1 MKVGMNLLLWTAFV
15 EEAHFPILE
24 KIKKTGYDGVEIP
37 LFDGDAEHYKK
48 IKKELDNL
56 GLGCTA
62 VTVVNADTN
71 PISPD
76 ASVRKAALDRI
87 KWALDMTSVMGGD
100 VLAGPYHSALGV
112 FSGQPP
118 TADERKRAVEVLT
131 QAADHAQKVKVKIAI
146 EYLNRFECY
155 FLTNALDAKN
165 LVREIN
171 HPYFGTMY
179 DTFHANIEEKNISQA
194 IASMEDTYVHVHI
207 SENDRGT
214 PGSGHVHWDETFK
227 ALRKAKYDGWLTI
240 EAFGRA
246 LPDLAAA
253 TKIWR
258 DMFPSPEDVYGNGF
272 KFIKEKWKD
281 LQFRKPK
288 THALNIGFNYDF
300 SNNVLGY
307 DLGYWYKPSNI
318 GLTYGASLLLRTDF
332 TNTKIGF
339 APVLG
344 YKIWQFHIQT
354 GYQFLSKARTNFF
367 TTNTLFIDIRFVLI
381 NNTKIKK

>member
-15 EEAHFPILE
+15 TEEHFPILE

-62 VTVVNADTN
+62 VTVVNAETN

-76 ASVRKAALDRI
+76 ASIRKAGLERI

-100 VLAGPYHSALGV
+100 LLAGPYHSALGV

-146 EYLNRFECY
+146 EYLNRFDCY

-194 IASMEDTYVHVHI
+194 IASMEDTYIHVHI

-272 KFIKEKWKD
+272 KFIKEKWEAFK
-281 LQFRKPK
+281 
-288 THALNIGFNYDF
+288 
-300 SNNVLGY
+300 
-307 DLGYWYKPSNI
+307 
-318 GLTYGASLLLRTDF
+318 
-332 TNTKIGF
+332 
-339 APVLG
+339 
-344 YKIWQFHIQT
+344 
-354 GYQFLSKARTNFF
+354 
-367 TTNTLFIDIRFVLI
+367 
-381 NNTKIKK
+381 

>member
-71 PISPD
+71 PISPN

-272 KFIKEKWKD
+272 KFIKEKW
-281 LQFRKPK
+281 
-288 THALNIGFNYDF
+288 
-300 SNNVLGY
+300 
-307 DLGYWYKPSNI
+307 
-318 GLTYGASLLLRTDF
+318 GAF
-332 TNTKIGF
+332 K
-339 APVLG
+339 
-344 YKIWQFHIQT
+344 
-354 GYQFLSKARTNFF
+354 
-367 TTNTLFIDIRFVLI
+367 
-381 NNTKIKK
+381 

>member
-15 EEAHFPILE
+15 TEEHFPILE

-56 GLGCTA
+56 GLGCTT
-62 VTVVNADTN
+62 VTVVNAETN

-100 VLAGPYHSALGV
+100 LLAGPYHSALGV

-179 DTFHANIEEKNISQA
+179 DTFHANIEEKNISHA

-272 KFIKEKWKD
+272 KFIKEKWEAFK
-281 LQFRKPK
+281 
-288 THALNIGFNYDF
+288 
-300 SNNVLGY
+300 
-307 DLGYWYKPSNI
+307 
-318 GLTYGASLLLRTDF
+318 
-332 TNTKIGF
+332 
-339 APVLG
+339 
-344 YKIWQFHIQT
+344 
-354 GYQFLSKARTNFF
+354 
-367 TTNTLFIDIRFVLI
+367 
-381 NNTKIKK
+381 

>member
-15 EEAHFPILE
+15 TEEHFPILE

-76 ASVRKAALDRI
+76 ASIRKAGLDRI
-87 KWALDMTSVMGGD
+87 KWALDMTSIMGGD
-100 VLAGPYHSALGV
+100 LLAGPYHSALGV

-194 IASMEDTYVHVHI
+194 IASMENTYFHVHI

-272 KFIKEKWKD
+272 KFIKEKWEAFK
-281 LQFRKPK
+281 
-288 THALNIGFNYDF
+288 
-300 SNNVLGY
+300 
-307 DLGYWYKPSNI
+307 
-318 GLTYGASLLLRTDF
+318 
-332 TNTKIGF
+332 
-339 APVLG
+339 
-344 YKIWQFHIQT
+344 
-354 GYQFLSKARTNFF
+354 
-367 TTNTLFIDIRFVLI
+367 
-381 NNTKIKK
+381 

>member
-1 MKVGMNLLLWTAFV
+1 MKVGMNLLVWTAFV
-15 EEAHFPILE
+15 TEEHFPLLE

-76 ASVRKAALDRI
+76 ASIRKAGLERI

-100 VLAGPYHSALGV
+100 LLAGPYHSALGV

-194 IASMEDTYVHVHI
+194 IASMEDTYIHVHI

-272 KFIKEKWKD
+272 KFIKEKWEAFK
-281 LQFRKPK
+281 
-288 THALNIGFNYDF
+288 
-300 SNNVLGY
+300 
-307 DLGYWYKPSNI
+307 
-318 GLTYGASLLLRTDF
+318 
-332 TNTKIGF
+332 
-339 APVLG
+339 
-344 YKIWQFHIQT
+344 
-354 GYQFLSKARTNFF
+354 
-367 TTNTLFIDIRFVLI
+367 
-381 NNTKIKK
+381 

>member
-1 MKVGMNLLLWTAFV
+1 
-15 EEAHFPILE
+15 
-24 KIKKTGYDGVEIP
+24 
-37 LFDGDAEHYKK
+37 
-48 IKKELDNL
+48 
-56 GLGCTA
+56 
-62 VTVVNADTN
+62 VVNADTN

-76 ASVRKAALDRI
+76 ASIRKAGLDRI

-272 KFIKEKWKD
+272 KFIKEKWEAFK
-281 LQFRKPK
+281 
-288 THALNIGFNYDF
+288 
-300 SNNVLGY
+300 
-307 DLGYWYKPSNI
+307 
-318 GLTYGASLLLRTDF
+318 
-332 TNTKIGF
+332 
-339 APVLG
+339 
-344 YKIWQFHIQT
+344 
-354 GYQFLSKARTNFF
+354 
-367 TTNTLFIDIRFVLI
+367 
-381 NNTKIKK
+381 

>member
-15 EEAHFPILE
+15 TEEHFPILE

-56 GLGCTA
+56 GLGCTT
-62 VTVVNADTN
+62 VTVVNAETN

-76 ASVRKAALDRI
+76 ASIRKAALDRI

-100 VLAGPYHSALGV
+100 LLAGPYHSALGV

-155 FLTNALDAKN
+155 FLTNAMDAKN

-272 KFIKEKWKD
+272 KFIKEKWEAFK
-281 LQFRKPK
+281 
-288 THALNIGFNYDF
+288 
-300 SNNVLGY
+300 
-307 DLGYWYKPSNI
+307 
-318 GLTYGASLLLRTDF
+318 
-332 TNTKIGF
+332 
-339 APVLG
+339 
-344 YKIWQFHIQT
+344 
-354 GYQFLSKARTNFF
+354 
-367 TTNTLFIDIRFVLI
+367 
-381 NNTKIKK
+381 

>member
-15 EEAHFPILE
+15 TEEHFPILE

-76 ASVRKAALDRI
+76 ASIRKAGLDRI

-155 FLTNALDAKN
+155 FLTNAMDAKN

-179 DTFHANIEEKNISQA
+179 DTFHANIEEKNISHA

-272 KFIKEKWKD
+272 KFIKEKWEAFK
-281 LQFRKPK
+281 
-288 THALNIGFNYDF
+288 
-300 SNNVLGY
+300 
-307 DLGYWYKPSNI
+307 
-318 GLTYGASLLLRTDF
+318 
-332 TNTKIGF
+332 
-339 APVLG
+339 
-344 YKIWQFHIQT
+344 
-354 GYQFLSKARTNFF
+354 
-367 TTNTLFIDIRFVLI
+367 
-381 NNTKIKK
+381 